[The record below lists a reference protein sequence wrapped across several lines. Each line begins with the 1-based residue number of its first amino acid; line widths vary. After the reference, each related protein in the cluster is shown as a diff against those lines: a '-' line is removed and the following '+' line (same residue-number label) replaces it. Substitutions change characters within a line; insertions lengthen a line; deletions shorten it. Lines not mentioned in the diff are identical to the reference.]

1 MNADPKITIMTSRE
15 FNQDRARAKRAARHG
30 VVSITERGRPAF
42 VLLSQEEYERLE
54 AGRVAH
60 PAGMKRQYANAAEAL
75 AHPESAHLE
84 FEIPRMGGDFSLRVP
99 NFED

>member
-30 VVSITERGRPAF
+30 LVSITERGRPAF
-42 VLLSQEEYERLE
+42 VLLSQEEYERLV
-54 AGRVAH
+54 AGPVAN
-60 PAGMKRQYANAAEAL
+60 PASGKRQFANAVEAL

-84 FEIPRMGGDFSLRVP
+84 FEIPRMGGDFSLKIP
-99 NFED
+99 SF